1 MARPL
6 SSLKILDFTTL
17 LPGPFATMMLA
28 DMGADVLRIEAPHL
42 PDTVRSMQPRDSQGL
57 SAWHGL
63 INRNKRSAAF
73 DLKKPESIEIIK
85 KLILTYD
92 IVVEQFRPGV
102 MARLG
107 LDYETLK
114 AINPRLIYCSITGY
128 GQTGPLR
135 DRAGHDI
142 NYLALAGVLSHT
154 GRRDSGPAGLGVQI
168 ADIGGGSFGAI
179 TGILAA
185 VIQRQVEGIGQQVDI
200 SMFDLAVGWNSL
212 AMSEYFVGARVRG
225 FEDMSLNGGSYYDV
239 YQTADGRYLSVGS
252 LEPKFWQQVC
262 VAIARPDLY
271 ELGRN
276 WQPEAQQQVRAVLH
290 AAFAQRSLA
299 EWVAIFAGLDACVE
313 PVLTADEVVNHPH
326 TQARDLV
333 IDVPMLNG
341 DTQRQIALPIKF
353 SASEANYMWSGPPV
367 GHHTHEVLH
376 ELSMM

>member
-102 MARLG
+102 MVRLG

-290 AAFAQRSLA
+290 AAFAQRSLT

-376 ELSMM
+376 ELNMM

>member
-85 KLILTYD
+85 KLILKYD

>member
-107 LDYETLK
+107 LDYEALK

-179 TGILAA
+179 TGVLAA

-290 AAFAQRSLA
+290 AAFAQRSLT

-333 IDVPMLNG
+333 VDVPMLNG

-376 ELSMM
+376 ELNMM

>member
-353 SASEANYMWSGPPV
+353 SASEANYMWSGPPI
-367 GHHTHEVLH
+367 GHHTHEVLC

>member
-353 SASEANYMWSGPPV
+353 SASGANYMWSGPPV

>member
-107 LDYETLK
+107 LDYEALK
-114 AINPRLIYCSITGY
+114 TINPRLIYCSITGY

-290 AAFAQRSLA
+290 AAFAQRSLT

-376 ELSMM
+376 ELNMM

>member
-73 DLKKPESIEIIK
+73 DLKKTESIEIIK

-154 GRRDSGPAGLGVQI
+154 GRRDSGPAGMGVQI

-262 VAIARPDLY
+262 VAIARLDLY

-290 AAFAQRSLA
+290 VAFAQRSLA

-353 SASEANYMWSGPPV
+353 SASEANYKWSGPPV

>member
-376 ELSMM
+376 ELGMM

>member
-85 KLILTYD
+85 KLILKYD

-212 AMSEYFVGARVRG
+212 AMSEYVVGARVRG

-376 ELSMM
+376 ELGMM

>member
-85 KLILTYD
+85 KLILKYD

-333 IDVPMLNG
+333 VDVPMLNG

-353 SASEANYMWSGPPV
+353 SASEANYMSSGPPV